1 MWPWLIQMS
10 GNLDARSR
18 AAPFASPELSSPFV
32 AAARSPS
39 ATIWNVSFASSILPF
54 SAKRMPSPLAAN
66 RLDSLFCSALVYI
79 VAAYSRC
86 SFTALEDF
94 SSDAARLRLPALCA
108 FIAW

>member
-1 MWPWLIQMS
+1 MCPWLIQMS
-10 GNLDARSR
+10 GNLLARSS
-18 AAPFASPELSSPFV
+18 AAPLASASPSPP
-32 AAARSPS
+32 AGAARSPS
-39 ATIWNVSFASSILPF
+39 ATIWNVSLASSILPF
-54 SAKRMPSPLAAN
+54 SASRMPSPLAAN

-108 FIAW
+108 RIAW